1 MLGHGGGGRRTRSCF
16 EIPRASLG
24 IWKMMPR
31 IREVL
36 RGGRSWLNDAEEA
49 RAQRSASMD
58 PDTRRDP
65 SWASSISL
73 IRSASRPPG
82 FRNARHP
89 LFLARPLLF
98 IPRLILFTIASEEDP
113 SSLSRVRG
121 LKHEADTRW
130 RDEDFG
136 WAENEL
142 VEWIIDEEDWSS
154 HGSELI
160 SLRWNLQVILIR
172 VIRKS
177 NLYNFG

>member
-16 EIPRASLG
+16 GIPRASLG

-89 LFLARPLLF
+89 LFLATPLLF
-98 IPRLILFTIASEEDP
+98 IPRLILFTIASEEDLPP
-113 SSLSRVRG
+113 SFPLAYSRFKARG
-121 LKHEADTRW
+121 GYALK
-130 RDEDFG
+130 G
-136 WAENEL
+136 
-142 VEWIIDEEDWSS
+142 
-154 HGSELI
+154 
-160 SLRWNLQVILIR
+160 
-172 VIRKS
+172 
-177 NLYNFG
+177 

>member
-16 EIPRASLG
+16 GIPRASLG

-49 RAQRSASMD
+49 RAQRRESASMD

-89 LFLARPLLF
+89 LFLATPLLF

-113 SSLSRVRG
+113 PSLSR
-121 LKHEADTRW
+121 
-130 RDEDFG
+130 
-136 WAENEL
+136 
-142 VEWIIDEEDWSS
+142 
-154 HGSELI
+154 
-160 SLRWNLQVILIR
+160 IR
-172 VIRKS
+172 VEGIKILDGRRTWSGSSMRKIDLLMDQ
-177 NLYNFG
+177 N